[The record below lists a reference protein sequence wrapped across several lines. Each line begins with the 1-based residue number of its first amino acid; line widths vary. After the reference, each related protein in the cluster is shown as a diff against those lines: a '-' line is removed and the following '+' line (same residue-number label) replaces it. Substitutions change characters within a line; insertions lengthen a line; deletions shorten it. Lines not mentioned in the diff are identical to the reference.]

1 MDEIKKESKI
11 KRDLDKFERW
21 VLNPIGD
28 IINSEKT
35 HFPAFILIA
44 VAIDMLSNMRYSSS
58 LTFWSLK
65 PKLSKKYIN
74 FIKTYFPPG
83 YYKIS
88 SNLYHDFRCE
98 ILHSFSL
105 RKFDLGQHD
114 KCRHLQK
121 TKDKRKKIYLKS
133 SEMYKDLIGAYE
145 KYKSELIGDNRKDE
159 VVAEYM
165 KGAGR
170 KEWTHTE

>member
-74 FIKTYFPPG
+74 FIKTYFP
-83 YYKIS
+83 
-88 SNLYHDFRCE
+88 H
-98 ILHSFSL
+98 
-105 RKFDLGQHD
+105 
-114 KCRHLQK
+114 
-121 TKDKRKKIYLKS
+121 
-133 SEMYKDLIGAYE
+133 
-145 KYKSELIGDNRKDE
+145 
-159 VVAEYM
+159 
-165 KGAGR
+165 
-170 KEWTHTE
+170 